1 MSEVTFVKKNITT
14 SERNAIF
21 RIDFLAFA
29 QAAFTVLYPN
39 EAFSREWYHEAIAV
53 VLAGIGGETGIRQII
68 NAPPRS
74 LKSFLVSVAWVAFM
88 LGHKPSYK
96 IVCASYSQDLA
107 NHLAADCRRL
117 MQSSWY
123 GRLFPTKLAKS
134 TEEELVTT
142 EGGFRLARSVG
153 GTLTGLGGQVL
164 IIDDPLNA
172 NDALSD
178 TNRASV
184 NAWFT
189 GTLYTRLNNKALGA
203 VVVVMQRLH
212 QDDLTGHL
220 IEKGGWDRLV
230 LPAIAPR
237 DMSIPICNGYFSWR
251 AGEPLQTRE
260 SLGVLDALKRQLG
273 VSTFNAHYLQDPVPE
288 LGNMLKREWLK
299 RYDQPPVQ
307 KPGDEIIQSWD
318 TALKVTTSSDYSV
331 GLTFLVRN
339 NNEYYLIDVVRQR
352 LTFTDLCSAVDRQAK
367 KHLPNAILIEEQ
379 ASGTPLIDECKIRK
393 GMSNV
398 IGWKPKLDKRTRMNG
413 ETPKLEAGCLILPK
427 SAPWLDDFVMEYL
440 AFPNGK
446 HDDQIDALSQFLNWR
461 TTVENRAIFNF
472 DFGHEDHGLIVGAP
486 SPEQLLL
493 GGGDVARLSPPFPH

>member
-1 MSEVTFVKKNITT
+1 MTAVTVVKMDVTVPD
-14 SERNAIF
+14 RNAIY
-21 RIDFLAFA
+21 RLDFLAFA
-29 QAAFTVLYPN
+29 QAAFAVLNPN
-39 EAFSREWYHEAIAV
+39 EPFSREWCHEAIAV
-53 VLAGIGGETGIRQII
+53 ILAGIGGKTGIRQII

-74 LKSFLVSVAWVAFM
+74 LKSFLVSVAWPAFI
-88 LGHKPSYK
+88 LGHTPSYK

-117 MQSSWY
+117 MESSWY
-123 GRLFPTKLAKS
+123 RGLFRTRLAKS
-134 TEEELVTT
+134 TEDELVTT

-153 GTLTGLGGQVL
+153 GTLTGLGGQLL

-184 NAWFT
+184 NEWFT
-189 GTLYTRLNNKALGA
+189 RTLYTRLNNKARDT
-203 VVVVMQRLH
+203 VIVVMQRLH

-237 DMSIPICNGYFSWR
+237 DMNIWR

-260 SLGVLDALKRQLG
+260 PLNVLDDLKRQLG
-273 VSTFNAHYLQDPVPE
+273 TSTFNAHYLQDPVPE

-299 RYDQPPVQ
+299 WYDQLPVQ
-307 KPGDEIIQSWD
+307 QPRDEIVQTWD
-318 TALKVTTSSDYSV
+318 TAFKVTTTSDYSV
-331 GLTFLVRN
+331 CLTFLVRN
-339 NNEYYLIDVVRQR
+339 NNEYYLIDVFRKR
-352 LTFTDLCSAVDRQAK
+352 LNFPDLCSAVEAQAK
-367 KHLPNAILIEEQ
+367 KHRPNAILVEEQ

-393 GMSNV
+393 GMSNI
-398 IGWKPKLDKRTRMNG
+398 IGWKPKGDKQTRMNG
-413 ETPKLEAGCLILPK
+413 QTAKLESGCLVLPK
-427 SAPWLDDFVMEYL
+427 SAPWLDDFLMEYL

-461 TTVENRAIFNF
+461 TTAERRSTFSF
-472 DFGHEDHGLIVGAP
+472 DFGHDDHGLVGGAP
-486 SPEQLLL
+486 SPEEISRRF
-493 GGGDVARLSPPFPH
+493 GGARLTPPFPY